1 MTISTSELR
10 ENLNKY
16 ITLSKTEDIFITKH
30 GEVVAK
36 LVNPNYDRIKKAE
49 SLFGILPKDTDISL
63 DQIRKERIAH
73 TSDMEDFED
82 ALIVSVAKRNNINC
96 LVTRNKKDFQ
106 KTSLEILSPDEF
118 MLQFTDT
125 Q

>member
-36 LVNPNYDRIKKAE
+36 LVNPYADRIQKAE
-49 SLFGILPKDTDISL
+49 SLFGILPKDTDLNL
-63 DQIRKERIAH
+63 DKSRTERIENKWKH
-73 TSDMEDFED
+73 T
-82 ALIVSVAKRNNINC
+82 
-96 LVTRNKKDFQ
+96 
-106 KTSLEILSPDEF
+106 
-118 MLQFTDT
+118 
-125 Q
+125 